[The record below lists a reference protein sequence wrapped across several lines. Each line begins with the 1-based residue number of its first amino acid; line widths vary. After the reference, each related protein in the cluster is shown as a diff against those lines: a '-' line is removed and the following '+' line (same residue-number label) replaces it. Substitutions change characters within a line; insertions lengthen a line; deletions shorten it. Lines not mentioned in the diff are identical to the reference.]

1 MSPHLLVLL
10 IAAVVV
16 SCACTSQRPFGTTPE
31 AAASAAAASA
41 PPASP
46 QAQQTA
52 QRGALTA
59 VDLLEAGNEAQAVA
73 ELQRALAVDPNN
85 RLAQNLSRQIGADP
99 VALLGRESFAYT
111 LQPNE
116 TLSRIA
122 ERYLHD
128 VYAFYILARY
138 NNIKV
143 PRQVAGGQV
152 IRVPSKGGQPP
163 PVAPAPAP
171 PVAASPAPAA
181 PPPATTAPAP
191 AAPPPAAAPGEPA
204 MRSAEAAERAGDLDR
219 ALTEYERAASLTQA
233 DAPQRA
239 EQVRQKLVAR
249 HTAGARS
256 ALAKQDLDTSI
267 RQWNRVLELDPGNQT
282 ARLERQRALALK
294 AKVDTL
300 K

>member
-1 MSPHLLVLL
+1 MNLLVLL
-10 IAAVVV
+10 LGVGLLG
-16 SCACTSQRPFGTTPE
+16 ACTLQRPPGTPPD
-31 AAASAAAASA
+31 AAAAAASA

-46 QAQQTA
+46 QAQQLA
-52 QRGALTA
+52 QRGALVA
-59 VDLLEAGNEAQAVA
+59 VDLLEAGNEPQAVA
-73 ELQRALAVDPNN
+73 ELQRALATDPNN
-85 RLAQNLSRQIGADP
+85 RLAQNLSRQISADP
-99 VALLGRESFAYT
+99 IALLGRESFAYT

-128 VYAFYILARY
+128 IYSFYILARY

-152 IRVPSKGGQPP
+152 IRVPGKGQ
-163 PVAPAPAP
+163 APGAP
-171 PVAASPAPAA
+171 PARNEAAAA
-181 PPPATTAPAP
+181 P
-191 AAPPPAAAPGEPA
+191 APPPAAVAPSPPPVLAAPTPPPAAPAPPPGEPA

-219 ALTEYERAASLTQA
+219 ALTEYERATSLAQA
-233 DAPQRA
+233 DAPARA